1 MCGCIFPLYFTW
13 KKIISYFLS
22 TTYSQ
27 NTELGP
33 GEMAQLCM
41 PWRPLCWWS
50 NADRIKGIHKPCMS
64 ANVNGAYS
72 KSYAIDGA
80 PLMAQWAKE
89 SACNIGE
96 AGNVGL
102 IPGLGRSPGG
112 GYGNPLQ
119 YSHLEN
125 PMDRGAW
132 WATVHRVAKSQTR
145 LKRQSTQK
153 RDESDR
159 VRKKNWDK
167 AHHLFCQNGISLCYL
182 RSGVR
187 AQPRV
192 FMPSPWDRAHGRK
205 NSINS
210 NEKHSK

>member
-1 MCGCIFPLYFTW
+1 MEHLFIDEIKWDVVHMFVIF
-13 KKIISYFLS
+13 KII
-22 TTYSQ
+22 
-27 NTELGP
+27 
-33 GEMAQLCM
+33 
-41 PWRPLCWWS
+41 
-50 NADRIKGIHKPCMS
+50 
-64 ANVNGAYS
+64 
-72 KSYAIDGA
+72 KSYEIDGA
-80 PLMAQWAKE
+80 SLMAQWAKE
-89 SACNIGE
+89 SSCNIGE

-102 IPGLGRSPGG
+102 IPGSGRFLGG

-119 YSHLEN
+119 YSHLEK

-132 WATVHRVAKSQTR
+132 WTTVHRVAKSQTR

-167 AHHLFCQNGISLCYL
+167 AHNLFCQNGISLCYL
-182 RSGVR
+182 CPGVR
-187 AQPRV
+187 MQPRV

-205 NSINS
+205 NSTIS